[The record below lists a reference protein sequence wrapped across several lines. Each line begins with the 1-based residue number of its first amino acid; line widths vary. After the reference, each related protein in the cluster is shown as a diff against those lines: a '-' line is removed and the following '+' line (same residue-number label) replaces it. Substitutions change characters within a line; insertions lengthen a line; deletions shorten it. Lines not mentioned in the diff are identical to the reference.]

1 MKVQIFIPTFNRAEK
16 LERAI
21 RSALNQ
27 TYTGVE
33 VVVLDNHSTDNTP
46 KLVASLM
53 ASDSRIKYVRH
64 DKNLGMF
71 ANFNAVQGLL
81 NADFFSVLTDD
92 DEYEQWFVET
102 AIKCFEKNKQ
112 IRFVVC
118 NAPTKLHGEII
129 KSQLDNWEEGL
140 YKSNTAV
147 LKCLSGQ
154 YPIFTNCLF
163 KSDIGEDFF
172 FHEMIGNEC
181 DGLMLLFL
189 FAKYDAYVTKTITG
203 YWNNDGT
210 NTSSIQ
216 KYDPVLHVNA
226 LINGALLY
234 KGFCKKNDIVI
245 RGFLETE
252 LNKIVAILVAA
263 DRSNFKHICENSII
277 KKHYG
282 TFSVALLGLLHK
294 VRFLQFCLKIK
305 SVSRI
310 SVVPTGYLKRVL
322 SCIRSQV

>member
-1 MKVQIFIPTFNRAEK
+1 MKVQIFIPTFNRAAK

-27 TYTGVE
+27 TYPGVE
-33 VVVLDNHSTDNTP
+33 VVVLDNHSTDDTP
-46 KLVASLM
+46 RLVVALM

-64 DKNLGMF
+64 DKNIGMF
-71 ANFNAVQGLL
+71 ANFNTIQRLV
-81 NADFFSVLTDD
+81 NAEYFSVLTDD

-102 AIKCFEKNKQ
+102 AIKCFEKNKEIQ
-112 IRFVVC
+112 FVVC

-129 KSQLDNWEEGL
+129 NSQLDNWEEGL

-172 FHEMIGNEC
+172 FHEQIGNEC
-181 DGLMLLFL
+181 DGLLLISL
-189 FAKYDAYVTKTITG
+189 FAKYDAFVTKTITG

-210 NTSSIQ
+210 NASSIQ

-226 LINGALLY
+226 VINGALIY
-234 KGFCKKNDIVI
+234 KEFCKKNDIVM
-245 RGFLETE
+245 RGFLEIE
-252 LNKIVAILVAA
+252 LKKIVAILVAA
-263 DRSNFKHICENSII
+263 DRSNFKHIYENTII
-277 KKHYG
+277 KDHYG
-282 TFSVALLGLLHK
+282 RLSIAVLELLHK
-294 VRFLQFCLKIK
+294 VRFLRFCLNIK
-305 SVSRI
+305 SVFRI
-310 SVVPTGYLKRVL
+310 SVALTGYLKRA
-322 SCIRSQV
+322 R